1 MSLFGRM
8 YYAHPVDILP
18 DVLCASMTIQRNHPD
33 TKRDGKGNG
42 MRHSLV
48 RSMMMG
54 VAFAAAVTIV
64 VPAGV
69 AQAASSVVAVV
80 NNTAITS
87 GDLDRR
93 VNFLKLQRTKGNLRS
108 LAREQLIED
117 TLKRDEILRV
127 RASVSQTEVDAA
139 YARFAASNKMSP
151 DQLGKIL
158 TQAGVGSDHFK
169 QFIALQMSWPRV
181 VNARFA
187 GAATGK
193 SLVERMQENGGK
205 KPTTTE
211 YFLKQVIFVVP
222 EKRRNAILG
231 KRKAEAE
238 ASRSKFPGC
247 DQAKA
252 FAATM
257 HDVSIR
263 DLGRVLAPQ
272 MPEDWKPLIEKASGD
287 TTGTRVTDRGV
298 EYLAICKKRDV
309 NDDMAAE
316 MVFRAEDLANAKG
329 NENDENS
336 KKYLAE
342 LRKKATITER

>member
-1 MSLFGRM
+1 
-8 YYAHPVDILP
+8 
-18 DVLCASMTIQRNHPD
+18 
-33 TKRDGKGNG
+33 
-42 MRHSLV
+42 
-48 RSMMMG
+48 MMG
-54 VAFAAAVTIV
+54 VTLAAAVAVV
-64 VPAGV
+64 VPAGT

-80 NNTAITS
+80 NNTAITT
-87 GDLDRR
+87 GDVEKR
-93 VNFLKLQRTKGNLRS
+93 VNFLKLQRAKGNLRS
-108 LAREQLIED
+108 MAREQLIED
-117 TLKRDEILRV
+117 TLKREEILRV
-127 RASVSQTEVDAA
+127 RASVSQSEVDAA
-139 YARFAASNKMSP
+139 YARFASSNKMSAE
-151 DQLGKIL
+151 QLGKVL
-158 TQAGVGSDHFK
+158 SQAGVGSEHFK

-187 GAATGK
+187 GSNTGK

-205 KPTTTE
+205 KPVTTE

-231 KRKAEAE
+231 KRKSEAE

-272 MPEDWKPLIEKASGD
+272 MPEDWKPLVEKATGQ
-287 TTGTRVTDRGV
+287 TTGTRVTERGV
-298 EYLAICKKRDV
+298 EYLAICMKRDV
-309 NDDMAAE
+309 NDDVAAE
-316 MVFRAEDLANAKG
+316 MVFRAEDLAKAKG

-336 KKYLAE
+336 KKLLAE
-342 LRKKATITER
+342 LRKKATITDR

>member
-1 MSLFGRM
+1 MMGR
-8 YYAHPVDILP
+8 
-18 DVLCASMTIQRNHPD
+18 Q
-33 TKRDGKGNG
+33 
-42 MRHSLV
+42 SLV

-54 VAFAAAVTIV
+54 VALAAAVTLA
-64 VPAGV
+64 VPAGT
-69 AQAASSVVAVV
+69 AEAASTVVAVV

-87 GDLDRR
+87 GDIERR
-93 VNFLKLQRTKGNLRS
+93 VAFLRLQRAKGNLRS
-108 LAREQLIED
+108 MAREQLIDEA
-117 TLKRDEILRV
+117 LKREEILRA
-127 RASVSQTEVDAA
+127 RASVSTSEVDAA
-139 YARFAASNKMSP
+139 YARFASSNKMNV
-151 DQLGKIL
+151 DQLGHIL
-158 TQAGVGSDHFK
+158 NQAGVGADHFK

-181 VNARFA
+181 VNARF
-187 GAATGK
+187 GK
-193 SLVERMQENGGK
+193 QNGKTLAQRMQENGGK
-205 KPTTTE
+205 KPVTTE

-263 DLGRVLAPQ
+263 DLGRVLAPE
-272 MPEDWKPLIEKASGD
+272 MPEDWKPLVEKAKGQ
-287 TTGTRVTDRGV
+287 TTGTRVTERGV
-298 EYLAICKKRDV
+298 EYLAICKQREV

-316 MVFRAEDLANAKG
+316 MVFRAEDLTKAKDG
-329 NENDENS
+329 ESDENS
-336 KKYLAE
+336 KKYIAE

>member
-1 MSLFGRM
+1 MMGR
-8 YYAHPVDILP
+8 
-18 DVLCASMTIQRNHPD
+18 Q
-33 TKRDGKGNG
+33 
-42 MRHSLV
+42 SLV

-54 VAFAAAVTIV
+54 VALAAAVTIAA
-64 VPAGV
+64 PAGT

-87 GDLDRR
+87 GDLERR
-93 VNFLKLQRTKGNLRS
+93 VNFLKLQRSKGNLRS
-108 LAREQLIED
+108 LAREQLIDD
-117 TLKRDEILRV
+117 TLKRDEILRI
-127 RASVSQTEVDAA
+127 RASVSMAEVDAA

-151 DQLGKIL
+151 EQLGKVL
-158 TQAGVGSDHFK
+158 NQAGVGSEHFK

-181 VNARFA
+181 VNARFGRA
-187 GAATGK
+187 NNGK

-205 KPTTTE
+205 KPVTTE

-263 DLGRVLAPQ
+263 DLGRVLAPE
-272 MPEDWKPLIEKASGD
+272 MPADWKPLVEKSNGQ
-287 TTGTRVTDRGV
+287 TTGTRVTERGV
-298 EYLAICKKRDV
+298 EYLAICMKREV
-309 NDDMAAE
+309 NDDVAAE
-316 MVFRAEDLANAKG
+316 MVFRAEDLAKAKTG
-329 NENDENS
+329 EEDVNS
-336 KKYLAE
+336 KKYVAE

>member
-1 MSLFGRM
+1 MMGR
-8 YYAHPVDILP
+8 
-18 DVLCASMTIQRNHPD
+18 Q
-33 TKRDGKGNG
+33 
-42 MRHSLV
+42 SLV

-54 VAFAAAVTIV
+54 VALAAAVTLA
-64 VPAGV
+64 VPAGT
-69 AQAASSVVAVV
+69 AEAASTVVAVV

-87 GDLDRR
+87 GDIERR
-93 VNFLKLQRTKGNLRS
+93 VAFLRLQRAKGNLRS
-108 LAREQLIED
+108 VAREQLIDEA
-117 TLKRDEILRV
+117 LKREEILRA
-127 RASVSQTEVDAA
+127 RASVSTSEVDAA
-139 YARFAASNKMSP
+139 YARFASSNKMNV
-151 DQLGKIL
+151 DQLGHIL
-158 TQAGVGSDHFK
+158 NQAGVGADHFK

-181 VNARFA
+181 VNARF
-187 GAATGK
+187 GK
-193 SLVERMQENGGK
+193 QNGKTLAQRMQENGGK
-205 KPTTTE
+205 KPVTTE

-263 DLGRVLAPQ
+263 DLGRVLAPE
-272 MPEDWKPLIEKASGD
+272 MPEDWKPLVEKAKGQ
-287 TTGTRVTDRGV
+287 TTGTRVTERGV
-298 EYLAICKKRDV
+298 EYLAICKQREV

-316 MVFRAEDLANAKG
+316 MVFRAEDLTKAKDG
-329 NENDENS
+329 ESDENS
-336 KKYLAE
+336 KKYIAE